1 MPKPTIH
8 ALQKISEPA
17 HIPATGY
24 AYVEPKEESEYEF
37 VRTSLSVGKK
47 DTQSTDSVNNDT
59 QFPASSLSKIVFTYL
74 VLQLVKEKHIDLD
87 EPLHDI
93 LQYERFMERGTYP
106 EKVKQLT
113 ARHVLSHTTGL
124 PNFGSG
130 SDLSSSL
137 SFDDKSDLGKGY
149 SYSGEAILY
158 LQKVIETRMSKVLGE
173 KVDLEELA
181 KRYVFKPL
189 EMDHSTFLSQPD
201 SRANIVAVHTE
212 LGKPTSIYESIPN
225 LKYDLALMSSLSNLN
240 QSENGKIYL
249 SENPREYYVKGMSEP
264 APIPPEIDLTN
275 LATKLNNLSFKND
288 VLAMTSKAGHTP
300 HLNAAGTLLT
310 TADDFSKFMAAWLK
324 NMDDPTFQ
332 QAFEFET
339 SFALS
344 DLTPKEFKHL
354 SKAGNTAKYLK
365 NATDDNYKRV
375 SFNKVEFDD
384 LKGALDESTQPE
396 IKALSEKLV
405 PTRAYSITNTC
416 GLGWHIYIDSGKVIA
431 YQYGE
436 NLNTRSFIAI
446 NVTDKKGAA
455 FFTNSEHGM
464 SIATQILSSPDL
476 APIGDMQELFEHM
489 PQYPQSDE
497 GYQKTIEGM
506 IAEDQGEV
514 EEARRCFVAAA
525 KSSPNDKSK
534 ELRLEWFEK
543 AQEYKKKKKEFTP
556 SLETFEG
563 IYKNPFSE
571 KREIYIKDG
580 GLICKEFD
588 REIKLVRVSETDF
601 LPEKN
606 QDFKISIKGDQ
617 VTIHFLHGPP
627 KYLFEQSLPE
637 SHEHASF
644 FCALSKL
651 RSDQSS
657 HEVQTQHTDKVDE
670 SVHKTQEGAKLE
682 SARDV
687 TQRYRSAITEVRSDK
702 VQPSETV
709 EETVNKDSSPSPF
722 Q

>member
-1 MPKPTIH
+1 MPKPSIH
-8 ALQKISEPA
+8 ALHKISEPA
-17 HIPATGY
+17 HIPAIGY
-24 AYVEPKEESEYEF
+24 AYVEPKEESEHEF

-47 DTQSTDSVNNDT
+47 DTQSTDAANNDT

-93 LQYERFMERGTYP
+93 LHYERFMERGTYS

-189 EMDHSTFLSQPD
+189 EMDHSTFLPQPD

-225 LKYDLALMSSLSNLN
+225 LKYDLALMSSLSTLS
-240 QSENGKIYL
+240 QSEKGKIYL

-264 APIPPEIDLTN
+264 APIHPEIDLTN
-275 LATKLNNLSFKND
+275 LATKLNNLSFKRD

-310 TADDFSKFMAAWLK
+310 TTDDFSKFMAAWLK

-344 DLTPKEFKHL
+344 DLTPEEFKLL

-365 NATDDNYKRV
+365 NATDDNYKRI
-375 SFNKVEFDD
+375 SFSKVEFDD

-405 PTRAYSITNTC
+405 PTRTYSITKTC
-416 GLGWHIYIDSGKVIA
+416 GLGWHIYKDSGKVIA

-476 APIGDMQELFEHM
+476 APIGDMQELFNHM

-497 GYQKTIEGM
+497 GSQKTIEGM
-506 IAEDQGEV
+506 IAEDQDKV
-514 EEARRCFVAAA
+514 EEARQCFVAAT

-534 ELRLEWFEK
+534 KLRLEWFDE
-543 AQEYKKKKKEFTP
+543 AQKYKKEKKEFTP

-571 KREIYIKDG
+571 KREIYIKDD

-644 FCALSKL
+644 FDALSKL
-651 RSDQSS
+651 PGHQPT
-657 HEVQTQHTDKVDE
+657 HEVQTQHAHGVDVPVQE
-670 SVHKTQEGAKLE
+670 TQEVAKLE
-682 SARDV
+682 SAREV
-687 TQRYRSAITEVRSDK
+687 TQRYRSTLTEVRSDNE
-702 VQPSETV
+702 QPSETV
-709 EETVNKDSSPSPF
+709 EETVAKNNSPSPF